1 MSETVQKQSANEISG
16 TEKQVDSEKEIVNSQ
31 KKEPAEPKF
40 TIPELRRKC
49 VALFG
54 VSSSTFAGAMNKHH
68 GEELTVKEAKAILE
82 RWLRGGK
89 K

>member
-1 MSETVQKQSANEISG
+1 MTETIQKQSDEEPSG
-16 TEKQVDSEKEIVNSQ
+16 KEKQAVSEEKTVNSQ
-31 KKEPAEPKF
+31 KPEPMEPKF
-40 TIPELRRKC
+40 PIPELRRKC

>member
-1 MSETVQKQSANEISG
+1 MEE
-16 TEKQVDSEKEIVNSQ
+16 EKKEAGQ
-31 KKEPAEPKF
+31 TKKPEPAEPKF
-40 TIPELRRKC
+40 TIPELRREC